1 MSSYSNIINQTM
13 GNEEYGD
20 IEYDECEF
28 ECEDTYN
35 RSIVDNQPSYSVTYQ
50 NTQLVPINSFNGINS
65 TKSSYTRNSKEIV
78 SKVYDPFII
87 LAKYIYQMFSFEE
100 LNKFYMNTKSF
111 KRDLDELLLQYYEYL
126 ELEETDEQLKV
137 INQLLELICEYN
149 SSFNSLIFDNESLIE
164 IIGDYFKD
172 KKKDINC
179 IDPDKNEGY
188 IVSELQLEWAQR
200 TYLIENYYN
209 EIVAQNNKKV
219 EKCINKKS
227 FKSLMYQSVTNYL
240 YGTNNQIT
248 LKGEIKHI

>member
-1 MSSYSNIINQTM
+1 MNSYSNIINQPM
-13 GNEEYGD
+13 DYEEYSD
-20 IEYDECEF
+20 IEYDD
-28 ECEDTYN
+28 CEDEYDK
-35 RSIVDNQPSYSVTYQ
+35 SLVDNQPSYSVTDQ
-50 NTQLVPINSFNGINS
+50 NKQLVAINSFNS
-65 TKSSYTRNSKEIV
+65 TESSYTRTSKEIV

-111 KRDLDELLLQYYEYL
+111 KRDLDELLLQYYEFL

-164 IIGDYFKD
+164 IIGNYFKD

-219 EKCINKKS
+219 EKCVNKKS